1 MISSTH
7 SAQIL
12 TDPRSCDAHIS
23 LSCTSPLLHAVS
35 YSGCCS
41 RLPVKFGPLA
51 CDRIST
57 FPECFFRQ
65 NCRERAACNIPT
77 QQPGIGLAC
86 LKILS
91 ECSVIA
97 CSKEL
102 WAISILAAPS
112 APALWCRV
120 VKLSASPYQV
130 SDVSVVRQASKTNDG
145 WSTIFVVKLISF
157 RVFVCV
163 WWFGG
168 EEGKRNVIEVTMAI
182 QFQNTPPST
191 LIHKHTLP
199 SASLTPIPS
208 LEQKSKYFWE
218 EFPRS
223 WRLRRVSPTDLSEVW
238 VNVFPAGDP
247 CSHMH
252 PHRSAEHGSYTKQC

>member
-12 TDPRSCDAHIS
+12 TDPRSCDTHIS

-112 APALWCRV
+112 PPALWCRV

-130 SDVSVVRQASKTNDG
+130 SDVSVVRQASKANVG

-163 WWFGG
+163 MVRG

-182 QFQNTPPST
+182 QFQNTST

-199 SASLTPIPS
+199 SAASLTPIPS

>member
-12 TDPRSCDAHIS
+12 TDPRSCNAHIS

-168 EEGKRNVIEVTMAI
+168 RRGREMLLRLLWRFN
-182 QFQNTPPST
+182 FRTPPPPHLYTNTRFPPPHS
-191 LIHKHTLP
+191 P
-199 SASLTPIPS
+199 R
-208 LEQKSKYFWE
+208 
-218 EFPRS
+218 FPR
-223 WRLRRVSPTDLSEVW
+223 
-238 VNVFPAGDP
+238 
-247 CSHMH
+247 
-252 PHRSAEHGSYTKQC
+252 

>member
-1 MISSTH
+1 MQGSKTVSE
-7 SAQIL
+7 
-12 TDPRSCDAHIS
+12 S
-23 LSCTSPLLHAVS
+23 LSSQWRL
-35 YSGCCS
+35 CCS
-41 RLPVKFGPLA
+41 AGVKNKWRLKHNLRCETHF
-51 CDRIST
+51 
-57 FPECFFRQ
+57 
-65 NCRERAACNIPT
+65 
-77 QQPGIGLAC
+77 
-86 LKILS
+86 LS
-91 ECSVIA
+91 
-97 CSKEL
+97 
-102 WAISILAAPS
+102 
-112 APALWCRV
+112 R
-120 VKLSASPYQV
+120 
-130 SDVSVVRQASKTNDG
+130 
-145 WSTIFVVKLISF
+145 
-157 RVFVCV
+157 VCV
-163 WWFGG
+163 CVMVRG